1 MRFGIL
7 LRITCMEDK
16 YYNSLCLI
24 FLIVMALTGCVINQ
38 KQIILDPKAKSV
50 QKTVITND
58 KEKIAW
64 QLYASNHAKLIII
77 AHGFYNSKEALLLK
91 ELAQELS
98 STYDVAVIDFRGHG
112 KSSGLF
118 HWTSKEYIDLLAVI
132 DEVKDSYDA
141 IGVIGFSLGAATSL
155 ITASKTDLIK
165 SVIAVSPPSEFE
177 KIEYRLWEL
186 DMNLDIKYSLF
197 GEGRIGKGVRPGPW
211 WLAKEKPID
220 IIATIKQPVYYIHGT
235 KDWIIKP
242 WHSQTLFDKTNS
254 VKKIDII
261 QDGPHAEYL
270 MLTHKK
276 ILCNGIKEWFLKTL
290 R

>member
-1 MRFGIL
+1 MKQLYTIL
-7 LRITCMEDK
+7 LLVT
-16 YYNSLCLI
+16 
-24 FLIVMALTGCVINQ
+24 LTPGCAINQ
-38 KQIILDPKAKSV
+38 QQIILDLKVKSV
-50 QKTVITND
+50 QKTIVTMD

-64 QLYASNHAKLIII
+64 QLYASNHTKLIII

-91 ELAQELS
+91 ELAQELTP
-98 STYDVAVIDFRGHG
+98 TYDVAVIDFRGHG

-118 HWTSKEYIDLLAVI
+118 QWTSKEYIDLLAVI
-132 DEVKDSYDA
+132 DEVKDRYEA

-165 SVIAVSPPSEFE
+165 SIVAVSPPSEFE

-186 DMNLDIKYSLF
+186 DMNLDVKYSLF

-211 WLAKEKPID
+211 WQAKEKPID
-220 IIATIKQPVYYIHGT
+220 IVAKLKQPVYYIHGT

-242 WHSQTLFDKTNS
+242 WHSQALFDKTNS

-270 MLTHKK
+270 MLTHRK